1 MLAPCEKNAQP
12 SESEASLNA
21 AHRPLMLKALERR
34 FSDGAKTFHVQ
45 NIRFYWKRSAWV
57 LAIATGRLFK
67 RSLDVLASASA
78 LLVLSPFFLI
88 LAYLIRKHDGGPV
101 LFWQTRVGQWG
112 EEFAFPKFR
121 SMVTNA
127 EAVKKELL
135 EQNQHSEGVT
145 FKMRNDPRITPVGRF
160 IRKTSVDELPQL
172 WCVLVGDMSLVGPRP
187 PLPQEVQ
194 QYNLV
199 QRRRLDVKP
208 GLTCYWQVEGRG
220 DIPFSQQVELDV
232 QYIHSQSWWLDI
244 WLLLKTI
251 PAVILGKGAY

>member
-1 MLAPCEKNAQP
+1 MVDGIN
-12 SESEASLNA
+12 
-21 AHRPLMLKALERR
+21 RPLMLKALERR
-34 FSDGAKTFHVQ
+34 FAKAGKAWSPSTL
-45 NIRFYWKRSAWV
+45 RFYWKRYAWV
-57 LAIATGRLFK
+57 FAIGMGRVFK
-67 RSLDVLASASA
+67 RTLDVSASVIA
-78 LLVLSPFFLI
+78 LLMLSPLFLI
-88 LAYLIRKHDGGPV
+88 LAFLIKRHDGGPV
-101 LFWQTRVGQWG
+101 LFWQVRVGQWG
-112 EEFAFPKFR
+112 REFPFPKFR

-135 EQNQHSEGVT
+135 SQNQHSEGVT

-160 IRKTSVDELPQL
+160 IRKTSIDELPQL

-194 QYNLV
+194 QYNLI

-208 GLTCYWQVEGRG
+208 GLTCFWQVEGRG

-244 WLLLKTI
+244 WLLLKTV